1 MADTDLSKAMAG
13 AGMSIGDGDQ
23 SEKENNGEGG
33 LKPLVNGKERIA
45 FC

>member
-1 MADTDLSKAMAG
+1 MADTDLSKAM

-23 SEKENNGEGG
+23 SEKENGEGG
-33 LKPLVNGKERIA
+33 LKPPVNGKERIA